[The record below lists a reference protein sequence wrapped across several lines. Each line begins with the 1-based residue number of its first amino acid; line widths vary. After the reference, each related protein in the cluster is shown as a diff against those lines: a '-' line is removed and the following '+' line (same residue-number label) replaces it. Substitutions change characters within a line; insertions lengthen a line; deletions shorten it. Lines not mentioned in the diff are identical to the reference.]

1 VSTTDDFD
9 VKCTYHPNV
18 STRLRCS
25 RCEKPICPRCMV
37 ATPIGYRCPDCA
49 RGPKPA
55 IYQASPTGIV
65 RGAAVGAAVAVTI
78 GVLWGLFPNWEFYW
92 CLILG
97 FGISESISWATKYKR
112 GSELMTIAMVCVFIS
127 IALARVVIAWDSPFL
142 TMDMLLNNT
151 TDPGVA
157 AAFQIEFIPDF
168 LFMAIPFVINYIRFR

>member
-1 VSTTDDFD
+1 MSTTDDFD
-9 VKCTYHPNV
+9 MKCTYHPNV

-37 ATPIGYRCPDCA
+37 PTPIGYRCPDCA

-55 IYQASPTGIV
+55 IYQASATGIAT
-65 RGAAVGAAVAVTI
+65 GAAMGVVIASLVGVF
-78 GVLWGLFPNWEFYW
+78 WGLFPNWEFYW
-92 CLILG
+92 VLILG
-97 FGISESISWATKYKR
+97 FGVSESISWATKYKR
-112 GSELMTIAMVCVFIS
+112 GTELMMIAMVCVFFG

-142 TMDMLLNNT
+142 TLDMLLNNT
-151 TDPGVA
+151 TAPGVS

>member
-1 VSTTDDFD
+1 MSTTDDFD
-9 VKCTYHPNV
+9 MKCTYHPNV

-37 ATPIGYRCPDCA
+37 PTPIGYRCPDCA

-65 RGAAVGAAVAVTI
+65 TGAAI
-78 GVLWGLFPNWEFYW
+78 GVVIASLVGVFWGLFPNWEFYW
-92 CLILG
+92 VLILG
-97 FGISESISWATKYKR
+97 FGVSESISWATKYKR
-112 GSELMTIAMVCVFIS
+112 GTELMTIAMVCVFIG

-142 TMDMLLNNT
+142 TLDMLLNDT
-151 TDPGVA
+151 TAPGVS